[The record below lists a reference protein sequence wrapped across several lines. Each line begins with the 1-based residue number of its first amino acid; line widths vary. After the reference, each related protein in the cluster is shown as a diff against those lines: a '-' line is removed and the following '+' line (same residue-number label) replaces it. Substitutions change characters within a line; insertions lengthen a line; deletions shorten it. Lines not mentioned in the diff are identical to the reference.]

1 MEILK
6 PEQYGEYEAF
16 VSSHPNGEF
25 TQSINWQ
32 KARSATCTTAM
43 CSPTSKR
50 ARTSL
55 PANTTRICSRSTPM
69 SR

>member
-32 KARSATCTTAM
+32 KVKNNWEFEAVVSRDSQG
-43 CSPTSKR
+43 KIVEIGR
-50 ARTSL
+50 AHV
-55 PANTTRICSRSTPM
+55 
-69 SR
+69 